1 MNWPTPRKSVRIA
14 RVEYLRSVRAVAKN
28 PMQLLGMGVFVL
40 VFVGGATV
48 GGSYAVYRFG
58 DRIAELPFL
67 LDGARGATAV
77 ASLGI
82 VVMLAARAVGKTAR
96 IDHETGILTTV
107 PARDVVGGLL
117 LAEFARVSSV
127 AAVPLLALSATWA
140 VVLGSPV
147 PFVAIVSAAAA
158 LLVLALLVGHLLGVL
173 FKMAF
178 ARSKLLARYKTLVFA
193 AIFVAYF
200 AAIMSNALGSAMV
213 ELGRH
218 LQDAPTAWFGDVLV
232 AGFPAAE
239 PSPLRM
245 LGALALFLVAVP
257 VLLLLDVRAATRL
270 WYGDAVKPGSGKRP
284 KTDRSKERADD
295 GFLSGDG
302 PLAGV
307 ASRPTRSVTA
317 NVWRRTKRAPIR
329 LIYAVYPVFF
339 FTGFLQEVVSS
350 GEIPSGF
357 PVIVALYGAWVV
369 GATALN
375 PLGDEGAML
384 PVTLTST
391 LRGEQFVRGHV
402 LAATLVTLPLVVVA
416 TAVSGALSPLEP
428 DVWLALTA
436 ASALLGVAGA
446 VVAVG
451 VGTVFPRFGEVRVT
465 RSRRVVVPSKTA
477 FVVYTVALLAGFVG
491 AAVAAVPEGA
501 SLVSNA
507 ITFWSTLLWR
517 PVEIPTMALRVV
529 GGAVAV
535 LLGVVTPPVAYRYA
549 ARRFESYVLG

>member
-14 RVEYLRSVRAVAKN
+14 RVEFVRSFRAVTKN
-28 PMQLLGMGVFVL
+28 PVQLLGMGVFVL
-40 VFVGGATV
+40 LFVGGATV
-48 GGSYAVYRFG
+48 GGSYAIYRFG
-58 DRIAELPFL
+58 DKIAELPFL
-67 LDGARGATAV
+67 LDAARGATAV
-77 ASLGI
+77 AWI
-82 VVMLAARAVGKTAR
+82 AVAVMVAARAVGKTAR
-96 IDHETGILTTV
+96 IDHEHGILTTV

-117 LAEFARVSSV
+117 LAEFARVLSV
-127 AAVPLLALSATWA
+127 VAVPLLVLSAMWA

-147 PFVAIVSAAAA
+147 PFVAIVSTVTA
-158 LLVLALLVGHLLGVL
+158 LLVIALLVGHLFGVL
-173 FKMAF
+173 FKIAF

-200 AAIMSNALGSAMV
+200 AAIMTNALGSVMV
-213 ELGRH
+213 ALGRH

-232 AGFPAAE
+232 VGFPAANS
-239 PSPLRM
+239 SPLRM

-257 VLLLLDVRAATRL
+257 VLLSLDVRAATRL

-284 KTDRSKERADD
+284 KGGTSKERSDA
-295 GFLSGDG
+295 GFLSEDG
-302 PLAGV
+302 PIAGV
-307 ASRPTRSVTA
+307 VSRPTRAVTA

-339 FTGFLQEVVSS
+339 FTGFLQQVVSS
-350 GEIPSGF
+350 GEIPSEF

-369 GATALN
+369 GATVLN
-375 PLGDEGAML
+375 PLGDEGSML

-402 LAATLVTLPLVVVA
+402 LAATLVTLPVVVGA
-416 TAVSGALSPLEP
+416 TALTGALSPLAP
-428 DVWLALTA
+428 DVWLSLTA

-465 RSRRVVVPSKTA
+465 RSRHVVVPSKTA
-477 FVVYTVALLAGFVG
+477 FAVYSVALLAGFVG

-507 ITFWSTLLWR
+507 IAVWSALLWR
-517 PVEIPTMALRVV
+517 QVEIPAVALRVV

-535 LLGVVTPPVAYRYA
+535 LLGAVAPPVAYRYA
-549 ARRFESYVLG
+549 ARRFDSYVLG